1 MKEPDQRPIGIF
13 DSGLGG
19 LTIVQEVRRL
29 LPGEDILFLADQAN
43 VPYGKRTE
51 AEILDLTRAAV
62 PMLIAEGAKAV
73 VVACNSASVSILD
86 ELRERYP
93 DTAFIGVVPAVKPAA
108 KRSKTGTIAVFA
120 TQTTLESS
128 IYRELKAKHTKNVS
142 VIDIP
147 SPTWVDMVESGAPD
161 QESLEGPISRA
172 LSAGADVFV
181 LGCTHFPFLRERIE
195 RISRNEAVLLDSG
208 AAIAKRLESIL
219 TKAGKLNEQETGRMR
234 FLTSGNEA
242 RASEIAAKLTGWGVR
257 FQAVGH

>member
-1 MKEPDQRPIGIF
+1 MKKPDQRPIGIF

-19 LTIVQEVRRL
+19 LTIVQEVRKS
-29 LPGEDILFLADQAN
+29 LPGEDVLFLADQAN

-93 DTAFIGVVPAVKPAA
+93 DTAFVGVVPAVKPAA
-108 KRSKTGTIAVFA
+108 ERSKTGAIAVFA
-120 TQTTLESS
+120 TRTTLESS
-128 IYRELKAKHTKNVS
+128 VYRELKEKHTKNVN

-147 SPTWVDMVESGAPD
+147 SPQWVDMVESGIPERSD
-161 QESLEGPISRA
+161 LEKPVARA
-172 LSAGADVFV
+172 LSGGADVFV
-181 LGCTHFPFLRERIE
+181 LGCTHFPFLRERIG
-195 RISRNEAVLLDSG
+195 RISRNEAALVDSG
-208 AAIAKRLESIL
+208 AAIARRLESIL
-219 TKAGKLNEQETGRMR
+219 AKAGSLNGQSTGKIR

-242 RASEIAAKLTGWGVR
+242 RASEVATKLTGWDVR
-257 FQAVGH
+257 FRTVGH